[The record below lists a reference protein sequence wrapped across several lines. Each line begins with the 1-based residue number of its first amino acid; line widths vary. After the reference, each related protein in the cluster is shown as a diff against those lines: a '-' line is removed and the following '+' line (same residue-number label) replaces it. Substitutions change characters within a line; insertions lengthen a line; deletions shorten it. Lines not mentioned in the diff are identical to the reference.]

1 MPDSAPYSLLIQHA
15 AQVLT
20 LAGGPIDRPLAG
32 PDLGAWA
39 IIENGYVACF
49 DDRIAAVG
57 PMAELD
63 FARVG
68 PATRVVDATG
78 CVLMPGLVE
87 CHTHLVFGGNRAHEF
102 ERKLRGETYLD
113 ILASGG
119 GILSTVRATRAASEA
134 ELLANAL
141 HHLEGFRRYG
151 ITTLEAKSGYGL
163 DRDTELRLVRVAR
176 AAGRRQP
183 VRVVPT
189 FLGAHVVPPEFKE
202 AGPRA
207 YVDFLLREVL
217 SDLKGEA
224 AFVDVFCEEGA
235 FPLDVAQYFLTQAHK
250 MGFGLKIHAEQL
262 HDLGGCEMAAALGAT
277 SVDHCDYLTPAAAAR
292 IAQHTQ
298 GRIVAVLL
306 PLVPLFLRQEMYAPG
321 REFIDNGLPV
331 ALSTDFNPGSC
342 PSKNLWLA
350 QSVACLKMGFT
361 PKEALAAATL
371 NAAWAIGQQH
381 DCGSLEPGKRADLLV
396 LHVPS
401 VAEIPYWLGENPVRD
416 VFIGGV
422 EW

>member
-20 LAGGPIDRPLAG
+20 MVGGPPDRPLAG
-32 PDLGAWA
+32 SDLGAWT
-39 IIENGYVACF
+39 IIENGFVACV
-49 DDRIAAVG
+49 DDKIVAVG
-57 PMAELD
+57 PMAGLD
-63 FARVG
+63 AARIG
-68 PATRVVDATG
+68 PATRIVEATG

-141 HHLEGFRRYG
+141 HHLAGFRRYG

-176 AAGRRQP
+176 EAGQRQP

-189 FLGAHVVPPEFKE
+189 FLGAHVVPPEFKA

-207 YVDFLLREVL
+207 YVDFMLREVL

-235 FPLDVAQYFLTQAHK
+235 FPLDVARYYLEQAHK

-277 SVDHCDYLTPAAAAR
+277 SIDHCDYLTPAAAAR

-298 GRIVAVLL
+298 GRTVAVLL
-306 PLVPLFLRQEMYAPG
+306 PLVPLFLRQEVYAPA

-416 VFIGGV
+416 VFIGGR

>member
-141 HHLEGFRRYG
+141 HYLEGLRRYG

-163 DRDTELRLVRVAR
+163 DRDTELHLVRVAR
-176 AAGRRQP
+176 AVGQRQS

-224 AFVDVFCEEGA
+224 AFVDVFC
-235 FPLDVAQYFLTQAHK
+235 
-250 MGFGLKIHAEQL
+250 
-262 HDLGGCEMAAALGAT
+262 
-277 SVDHCDYLTPAAAAR
+277 
-292 IAQHTQ
+292 
-298 GRIVAVLL
+298 
-306 PLVPLFLRQEMYAPG
+306 
-321 REFIDNGLPV
+321 
-331 ALSTDFNPGSC
+331 
-342 PSKNLWLA
+342 
-350 QSVACLKMGFT
+350 
-361 PKEALAAATL
+361 
-371 NAAWAIGQQH
+371 
-381 DCGSLEPGKRADLLV
+381 
-396 LHVPS
+396 
-401 VAEIPYWLGENPVRD
+401 
-416 VFIGGV
+416 
-422 EW
+422 

>member
-141 HHLEGFRRYG
+141 HYLEGLRRYG

-207 YVDFLLREVL
+207 YVDFPLREVL

-224 AFVDVFCEEGA
+224 AFVDIFCEEGA
-235 FPLDVAQYFLTQAHK
+235 FPLNVPRYFLAQAHK

-298 GRIVAVLL
+298 GRTVAVLL
-306 PLVPLFLRQEMYAPG
+306 PLVPLFLRQEKFAPG

-361 PKEALAAATL
+361 LKEALAAATL
-371 NAAWAIGQQH
+371 NAAWALGQQH
-381 DCGSLEPGKRADLLV
+381 DCGSLDPGKRADLLV

-401 VAEIPYWLGENPVRD
+401 VAEIPY
-416 VFIGGV
+416 
-422 EW
+422 